1 MPTALITG
9 GTRGIGLGI
18 AGALARA
25 GYDLVL
31 GYNAD
36 ADAAARAE
44 QQLEALGVRV
54 ECVGGDIAEQGTMA
68 RLFAAVH
75 EHFGGQ
81 LQAFVHNAGLYVG
94 LTSAPGPTTPN
105 PMGGDFEAVWEYYQ
119 RVYPRAFKRGL
130 QAALECEG
138 LRHVVAIS
146 SPGCNATQPPQ
157 TGYEDPGQAKAAVEF
172 LVRIHAKLLAPRG
185 INVNAVIPGF
195 VRTDAWDALHTKA
208 GMPREAIEGWML
220 KSSPAQR
227 WMEPSEIG
235 EVVAFL
241 CSSRAAM
248 LTGVALPVDGG
259 LHLVG

>member
-18 AGALARA
+18 AGALARS

-36 ADAAARAE
+36 AVAAARAE
-44 QQLEALGVRV
+44 QQLAGLGVRV
-54 ECVGGDIAEQGTMA
+54 ECVAGDIAEPDTMQ
-68 RLFAAVH
+68 RLFDVVRH
-75 EHFGGQ
+75 RFDGK
-81 LQAFVHNAGLYVG
+81 LQAFVHNAGLYLG
-94 LTSAPGPTTPN
+94 LTTAPGPTTPN
-105 PMGGDFEAVWEYYQ
+105 PMGGDFEAVWDYYQ

-130 QAALECEG
+130 LAALECEG

-146 SPGCNATQPPQ
+146 SPGCNANQPPQ
-157 TGYEDPGQAKAAVEF
+157 VGYEDPGQAKAAVEF
-172 LVRIHAKLLAPRG
+172 LVRVHAKQLAPRG
-185 INVNAVIPGF
+185 ITVNAVIPGF
-195 VRTDAWDALHTKA
+195 VRTDAWEALHDKA
-208 GMPREAIEGWML
+208 GMPREAIEGWMQ
-220 KSSPAQR
+220 KSNPSQR

-241 CSSRAAM
+241 CSSKAAM